1 MIACT
6 GGDKCCSSDDKCGV
20 DEGDC
25 DKDEDCQD
33 GLICGKNNCSNKS
46 GEEWDDS
53 DDCCYAPSKR
63 WKYLNWKGTYLT
75 TSFQDLLNYV
85 CFVKLYVYIDQVHM

>member
-1 MIACT
+1 MNGLENVNWFRYQLKLYYFLIACT
-6 GGDKCCSSDDKCGV
+6 GGDKCCTSDDKCGV

-46 GEEWDDS
+46 GEEWDES

-63 WKYLNWKGTYLT
+63 
-75 TSFQDLLNYV
+75 
-85 CFVKLYVYIDQVHM
+85 

>member
-1 MIACT
+1 VFT
-6 GGDKCCSSDDKCGV
+6 SDDKCGV

-63 WKYLNWKGTYLT
+63 
-75 TSFQDLLNYV
+75 
-85 CFVKLYVYIDQVHM
+85 